1 MNTEMNNNFNPNM
14 SNNMNSNMSN
24 PKSKGIILIIVGAI
38 VLLAA
43 GILIGKFL
51 LTTTGSNKQENS
63 NVTNNDNVTNN
74 EETTEEETTEEKKLT
89 VAEATLI
96 ISNARNTNGSYI
108 KNVVLTENCSKD
120 NSAYAVSY
128 DVYYTDN
135 AEFDPAVPV
144 KLVCVLVKENGEWV
158 TKYLDASGFTPEI
171 AKYDLMCD

>member
-1 MNTEMNNNFNPNM
+1 MNTEMNNDLN
-14 SNNMNSNMSN
+14 SNMNSNMNNMSN
-24 PKSKGIILIIVGAI
+24 PKPKGIILIIFGAV

-51 LTTTGSNKQENS
+51 LTTPESNKQENS
-63 NVTNNDNVTNN
+63 NVTNNENVTDND
-74 EETTEEETTEEKKLT
+74 ETEEETTEEKKLT

-96 ISNARNTNGSYI
+96 ISNARDTTGSYI

-120 NSAYAVSY
+120 NSAYSVSY
-128 DVYYTDN
+128 DVYHLDN
-135 AEFDPAVPV
+135 PEFDPAVPV

-158 TKYLDASGFTPEI
+158 IKYLDASGFTPEI